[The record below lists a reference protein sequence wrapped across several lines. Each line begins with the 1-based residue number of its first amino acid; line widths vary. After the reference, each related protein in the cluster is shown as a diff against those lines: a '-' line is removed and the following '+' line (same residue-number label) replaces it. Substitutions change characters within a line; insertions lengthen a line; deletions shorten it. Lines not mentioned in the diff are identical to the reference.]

1 MQIGA
6 VSFMQPYVYN
16 TNAVSSKSLNKISAI
31 SDDALD
37 SKTDVSALVEDEDN
51 YTDVLNPLGRGQSLD
66 FGSIL
71 DQQMQMS
78 RMNQARLFG

>member
-6 VSFMQPYVYN
+6 VSYMQPYVYN
-16 TNAVSSKSLNKISAI
+16 TNAISSKSMDKISAI

-37 SKTDVSALVEDEDN
+37 SKKDVSALVDEGDN
-51 YTDVLNPLGRGQSLD
+51 YTDVLNPIKKGQSLD
-66 FGSIL
+66 FATIL